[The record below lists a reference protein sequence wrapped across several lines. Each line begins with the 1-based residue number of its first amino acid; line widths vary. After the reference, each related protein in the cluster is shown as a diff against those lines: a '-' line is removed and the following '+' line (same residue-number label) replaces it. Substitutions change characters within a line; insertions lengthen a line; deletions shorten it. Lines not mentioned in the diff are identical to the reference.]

1 MLLIVASVP
10 SICKLHQFLSLCIL
24 FMFLICVVSRIEHLC
39 IQTETPNWPKSQ
51 FYGKKVICLHRSN
64 DATFGQFRI
73 NILDVLM
80 CI

>member
-1 MLLIVASVP
+1 MLFIVASVP

-51 FYGKKVICLHRSN
+51 FYGKKN
-64 DATFGQFRI
+64 DLPFGQFRI